1 MNIVE
6 TEQVLALQ
14 RYLDKHD
21 ELLRASLAE
30 YQHYCGDGID
40 DLPFQRALV
49 DKALASG
56 RQWTAEIAT
65 GIGKTIISARVALE
79 RAVDGPVVYV
89 CPNRTA
95 VGDTSAGIINK
106 FVRTFSTFGDG
117 RSFALGRVNELSR
130 ANDVSFVTPYALAHM
145 LANDTRRTREM
156 LKRASCMVIDE
167 AHHFP
172 EDEDDDLKVY
182 GTIYDAADTLVR
194 DGLTVAMTGT
204 WERLDGMRVMG
215 RERPDDVV
223 TVQDAVNLGRCPEVY
238 GVQVLTEVTATKAV
252 ARGDL
257 YDLHLRPRERARYLE
272 GVADCMLATRRR
284 YPVPFAGFVRTIAD
298 AQAIANSY
306 NSKLRRGERPLALL
320 VSSTSVVDR
329 LATVRAIEEGRLAG
343 YVTCAVGEE
352 ALDLPK
358 LEVVH
363 LVRRTRSL
371 ARNMQAV
378 GRALRVC
385 PGKRRAL
392 VIDYQTMLE
401 GVTQRFIGLGLDDL
415 ARRQG
420 TEQSHVVNGGPM
432 VAQRTYQGAT
442 LAGMTVGEERALV
455 LRATPTDETKQE
467 LLALATSGARRP
479 RSANRRNNTTVPRHE
494 ALLARKL
501 YNYTVEGRGTCYD
514 AAFHAKLRETR
525 PDWFDR
531 NDADDKKA
539 LLLRM
544 AAEGKPKPTRSSKD
558 VEEKRMAMALYNYCY
573 EASNVYDAAFV
584 ARLEALRPEW
594 LRRVRNWDDA
604 NKEQLRQLAKSGA
617 PKPGWNTTMGRAL
630 RRVVKPTSRRY
641 SPEFAAE
648 IQKLRPDWLE
658 SSSALKKSVLMKRAK
673 RGGTKPQFTSKDP
686 NERSLAGML
695 WKYTNP
701 SKSYDADFVEKL
713 REIRPQW
720 LPEDN

>member
-1 MNIVE
+1 MNILE

-21 ELLRASLAE
+21 ELLLHSKAE
-30 YQHYCGDGID
+30 YQRYCGDSID

-49 DKALASG
+49 EKALASD

-79 RAVDGPVVYV
+79 RASDGPVVYV

-106 FVRTFSTFGDG
+106 FVRTFSTFSKEKNFHFGK
-117 RSFALGRVNELSR
+117 VNELSR

-223 TVQDAVNLGRCPEVY
+223 TVQDAVNLGRCPEIY

-257 YDLHLRPRERARYLE
+257 YDIHLKPKERRRYLE

-306 NSKLRRGERPLALL
+306 NSKLKRGERPLALL
-320 VSSTSVVDR
+320 VSTTSIVAR

-358 LEVVH
+358 LEVIH

-378 GRALRVC
+378 GRALRIC
-385 PGKRRAL
+385 ENKKRAL

-401 GVTQRFIGLGLDDL
+401 GVTDRFIGLGLDDL
-415 ARRQG
+415 AKRQG
-420 TEQSHVVNGGPM
+420 TEQSRMINGGPM
-432 VAQRTYQGAT
+432 VAQRTYQGAM
-442 LAGMTVGEERALV
+442 LEGMTIGEERALV
-455 LRATPTDETKQE
+455 IRATPTDETKQE
-467 LLALATSGARRP
+467 LLSLAASGARRP
-479 RSANRRNNTTVPRHE
+479 RSANRRNTTTVPREE

-514 AAFHAKLRETR
+514 AAFTAKLRETR

-531 NDADDKKA
+531 NNADDKKA
-539 LLLRM
+539 LLLRL
-544 AAEGKPKPTRSSKD
+544 AREGKPKPTRSGKN
-558 VEEKRMAMALYNYCY
+558 VEEKHLAVALYNYCY
-573 EASNVYDAAFV
+573 EGSNVHDAAFV
-584 ARLEALRPEW
+584 ARLQELRPEW
-594 LRRVRNWDDA
+594 LRRVRNWNDD
-604 NKEQLRQLAKSGA
+604 NKDKLRELAKSGA
-617 PKPGWNTTMGRAL
+617 AKPGWNTTMGRAL

-648 IQKLRPDWLE
+648 LRALRPDWME
-658 SSSALKKSVLMKRAK
+658 SSSAIKKGVLLVRAR
-673 RGGTKPQFTSKDP
+673 RGRTKPQFTSKDP
-686 NERSLAGML
+686 RERSLAGML

-701 SKSYDADFVEKL
+701 SKSYDAEFVAKL
-713 REIRPQW
+713 REIRPEW
-720 LPEDN
+720 LPED